1 MPLLLAFIL
10 VPLIEIALFIQVG
23 DVIGLWWTLA
33 TVVVTAIV
41 GASLVRRQGADI
53 LARLQHSMD
62 TLRDP
67 TEPLAEGAMVLFSG
81 ALLLTPGF
89 FTDVVGFA
97 LLVPGVRLAII
108 SHVARRLA
116 KNAARRGD
124 GGGHPGQGAPF
135 ESRDDG
141 IDDHGPHRRPGSRRH
156 GAPKRGEPRRPGD
169 VIEGEYEVAPD
180 PERKGSSGWTQH

>member
-53 LARLQHSMD
+53 LARLQASMD
-62 TLRDP
+62 NFRDP
-67 TEPLAEGAMVLFSG
+67 TTPMAEGAMVLFSG

-89 FTDVVGFA
+89 FTDFVGFA
-97 LLVPGVRLAII
+97 LLVPSVRHAII
-108 SHVARRLA
+108 ARIGRRIRVQTQQTQYRETYVHPRSRP
-116 KNAARRGD
+116 AA
-124 GGGHPGQGAPF
+124 
-135 ESRDDG
+135 EDD
-141 IDDHGPHRRPGSRRH
+141 I
-156 GAPKRGEPRRPGD
+156 
-169 VIEGEYEVAPD
+169 IEGEYEVEPD
-180 PERKGSSGWTQH
+180 AQKKGPSGWTRH